1 MVFYAKEGS
10 DMIERVEVQH
20 QSLGNTKISSNSIH
34 NAKRDLTDRRKD
46 QPKGKR
52 IGIPEILHQILG
64 YPDVEHS
71 YNWISV
77 DTGSFESRGRTKIKL
92 DKRGNVSKQ
101 TETDDVTDAVT
112 TVTESYSC
120 REAKLPE
127 RSFTKTQKLLLQTS
141 EAQCENQDK
150 ISMFGVR
157 PVELME
163 IIASVKQYFEW
174 FTFGVKAMNAQDIT
188 DGLNEDVTRCMWIDG
203 IGRRVW
209 LRKSARKDFR
219 KHLDSLNYKN
229 MKSHSVIL
237 RYALLE
243 MIDRGSKELTDF
255 FIYDD
260 KGVDYPIAVF
270 SKVTPEQNMKFII
283 HVLLV
288 LGRFET
294 ELDIK
299 SAGTLQQSFAYCG
312 LIRKESLTN
321 KSLMKEDLN
330 KLMGRVID
338 EVLPYQPITEKR
350 IDNFIVKGYSLLESV
365 LYHSSIPLHD
375 YPPCLATE
383 LEFEK
388 EVEFRMRW
396 ESITR
401 DQLRSIRSSMSHI
414 AGLPPDD
421 DVLAATKARP
431 VKWDIKNAVK
441 RCEHQSELSFTE
453 QQFALALMVRTID
466 RYKECYHQSITKGV
480 LNNGAPGAGNKSGN
494 LYRLAQLVVDS
505 LSYRRNL
512 WQKHVLLSVDMI
524 IFDEVGQLSSQEFSL
539 LVLILR
545 QIRQNDMPFGGVLII
560 GSFDHMQINS
570 IDGLPFLLSSHL
582 LTDYTIVKLEHSV
595 RAAGDRKL
603 MRLQQITRTSAIA
616 LRNDTADV
624 TNPNLHGSIY
634 KEWQQLFR
642 VIIRVVPTFDFID
655 PNWVQI
661 YHKKALAHTAL
672 QNWVDYMERRLKELR
687 KPFHIS
693 NSHDMM
699 KFVSTSKDPTV
710 ANDNKTVVSM
720 LDRNNS

>member
-1 MVFYAKEGS
+1 MFYAKEGS

-34 NAKRDLTDRRKD
+34 NAKRDLTDRRKA

-92 DKRGNVSKQ
+92 DKRGNISKQ
-101 TETDDVTDAVT
+101 TETGDVTDAVT

-163 IIASVKQYFEW
+163 IVASVKQYFEW

-188 DGLNEDVTRCMWIDG
+188 NGLNEDVTRCMWIDG

-219 KHLDSLNYKN
+219 KHLDSLNYED

-237 RYALLE
+237 RYALME
-243 MIDRGSKELTDF
+243 MIDGGSRELTDLF
-255 FIYDD
+255 VYDD

-321 KSLMKEDLN
+321 KSLLKEDLN

-388 EVEFRMRW
+388 EVEFQTRW

-414 AGLPPDD
+414 AGLPSDND
-421 DVLAATKARP
+421 ILAATKARP
-431 VKWDIKNAVK
+431 VKWDIKNGIK

-480 LNNGAPGAGNKSGN
+480 LNNGAPGAGKTFLIQCALLYGMCEGLRCITTSLMALRSKVLGGINMHQLFKLTGNKSGN
-494 LYRLAQLVVDS
+494 LYRLAQ
-505 LSYRRNL
+505 
-512 WQKHVLLSVDMI
+512 
-524 IFDEVGQLSSQEFSL
+524 
-539 LVLILR
+539 
-545 QIRQNDMPFGGVLII
+545 
-560 GSFDHMQINS
+560 
-570 IDGLPFLLSSHL
+570 
-582 LTDYTIVKLEHSV
+582 
-595 RAAGDRKL
+595 
-603 MRLQQITRTSAIA
+603 
-616 LRNDTADV
+616 
-624 TNPNLHGSIY
+624 
-634 KEWQQLFR
+634 
-642 VIIRVVPTFDFID
+642 
-655 PNWVQI
+655 
-661 YHKKALAHTAL
+661 
-672 QNWVDYMERRLKELR
+672 
-687 KPFHIS
+687 
-693 NSHDMM
+693 
-699 KFVSTSKDPTV
+699 VSRFKI
-710 ANDNKTVVSM
+710 
-720 LDRNNS
+720 